1 MYRGSDKYDAVF
13 LVAGKC
19 LVAVW
24 TLAGATVP
32 GVEKTVGQALH
43 SLMVQRMCPQPGHE
57 VSVWPQLP
65 LDQIFLWKML

>member
-1 MYRGSDKYDAVF
+1 M
-13 LVAGKC
+13 
-19 LVAVW
+19 AVW

-32 GVEKTVGQALH
+32 GVERTVGQALH
-43 SLMVQRMCPQPGHE
+43 SLKVQTMCPQPGHE